1 MAFAESENLEL
12 KSSFGEWKEII
23 ISLSAFANKK
33 GGTVIVGLSDSAE
46 PLGNTF
52 GKNSIEDFLNKLK
65 ANSDPVLYPSV
76 VVKTFGTGEIVEISI
91 PESDNKPVFA
101 FDKAY
106 IRVGRTNQKLSNQEV
121 KELIKRY
128 DLPDFDEHL
137 IKLSG
142 SFPMDYQLIESQQSQ
157 SILSKYYSGQ
167 QISNAAYLCFTKE
180 NIALP
185 NAIVKAARFKGNDMS
200 VFIANHDF
208 KGSLLGIPDSI
219 IEFIKRNINYRFIIS
234 GKAKHEEQWEY
245 PIVALREA
253 VLNAL
258 VHRDYSDP
266 GNIQIRIFDSRIE
279 I

>member
-1 MAFAESENLEL
+1 MAFSESENLEL

-33 GGTVIVGLSDSAE
+33 GGTVIVGLSDLAE

-65 ANSDPVLYPSV
+65 ANTDPVLYPSV

-142 SFPMDYQLIESQQSQ
+142 PFEMDYQLIESQQNQ
-157 SILSKYYSGQ
+157 LILSKYYNGQ

-180 NIALP
+180 NIVLP
-185 NAIVKAARFKGNDMS
+185 NAIVKAARFKGDDMS

-208 KGSLLGIPDSI
+208 KGSLLVMADSI
-219 IEFIKRNINYRFIIS
+219 IEFIKRNINHRFIIS
-234 GKAKHEEQWEY
+234 GTNM
-245 PIVALREA
+245 R
-253 VLNAL
+253 NN
-258 VHRDYSDP
+258 
-266 GNIQIRIFDSRIE
+266 GNIQLWPFVRLCSMP
-279 I
+279 